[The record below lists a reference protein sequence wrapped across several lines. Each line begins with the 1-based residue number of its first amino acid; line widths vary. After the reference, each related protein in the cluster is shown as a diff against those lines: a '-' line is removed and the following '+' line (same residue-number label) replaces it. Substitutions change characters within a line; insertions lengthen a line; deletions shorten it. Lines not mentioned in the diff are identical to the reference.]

1 VVLTWAAGT
10 SNPYMACFYRETV
23 AQFLAHS
30 QEHVLA
36 RLAATYAAR
45 GYTSLFSDQMLTW
58 ERDMGSLRE
67 SLAECVAK
75 SESAG
80 AWGLLLEF
88 NVPRKEQR
96 IDVVLLVRD
105 SIVIL
110 EGKTG
115 QVASQARRQVE
126 EYALLLHY
134 FHKASADSRIV
145 PIIVSPEAFE
155 ADYDAI
161 NQLEMF
167 PQMPGYR
174 VAPISQSS
182 WLGLSDLLLEI
193 EKPSL
198 GQTNSVSWDSSPY
211 FPVPSIF
218 EAAVALK
225 SGLSIREIAHS
236 EASEHEIEAVRES
249 IQTQVDY
256 ARTARRH
263 VICFLTGVPGS
274 GKTLVGLSLAHSGE
288 SNLNAIHFMSGN
300 GPLVKVLQHLFT
312 QESMRKGAKSV
323 QARTEATTLIEN
335 VHRFASYHTADN
347 RGAPS
352 NHAIIFDEA
361 QRAWNRAQ
369 HMKKFNRDYSEP
381 EMLLRIMERHEDWA
395 VVVALVGGG
404 QEINDGEAG
413 LEEWGRALAGSEKDW
428 MIWASPEVLNGGPS
442 TAGHRLFEDAKVQRE
457 VQTNPSLHL
466 RTSNRSIRAEKL
478 ATWVNLV
485 LEGDAEAAEALR
497 ITENFPIL
505 LSRDLNETRK
515 QLGKHGIGANRYG
528 LVGSSGA
535 ARLRA
540 EGLEPSSTFH
550 ADYPWEHWYLG
561 ERADVRSS
569 FRCEV
574 FATEFEIQGLELDW
588 IGLCWGGDF
597 VWKEPH
603 GWQLRI
609 LRQTEPSKWN
619 LIKKQEKQVYR
630 KNAYRVL
637 LTRARMGMVI
647 FVPKGDVNDVTC
659 APAEFEATAAYL
671 IRCGVTPLEQV
682 NSPTGITAPSA
693 ALGIT
698 NLPSAFG

>member
-1 VVLTWAAGT
+1 
-10 SNPYMACFYRETV
+10 MASFYQATVRE
-23 AQFLAHS
+23 FLA
-30 QEHVLA
+30 QTREYLLA
-36 RLAATYAAR
+36 RLAAAYAAQ
-45 GYTSLFSDQMLTW
+45 GYTSLFTDQMLTW
-58 ERDMGSLRE
+58 ERDMGSLRGALE
-67 SLAECVAK
+67 ECVAR
-75 SESAG
+75 SETAIE
-80 AWGLLLEF
+80 WGLLLEF
-88 NVPRKEQR
+88 NIPRKEQR

-105 SIVIL
+105 SVVIL

-115 QVASQARRQVE
+115 HVASQARRQVE

-145 PIIVSPEAFE
+145 PVIVSPDTMETDF
-155 ADYDAI
+155 DSI
-161 NQLEMF
+161 NQLELF

-174 VAPISQSS
+174 IAPVSRSS
-182 WLGLSDLLLEI
+182 WLGLPGLLLEVQR
-193 EKPSL
+193 SSY
-198 GQTNSVSWDSSPY
+198 GQIDVGVWANSPY
-211 FPVPSIF
+211 FPVPNIF
-218 EAAVALK
+218 EAAVALR

-236 EASEHEIEAVRES
+236 EASEYEIEAVRQA
-249 IQTQVDY
+249 IQAQVDV
-256 ARTARRH
+256 ARTERRH
-263 VICFLTGVPGS
+263 AICFLTGVPGS

-288 SNLNAIHFMSGN
+288 SNANAIHFMSGN

-312 QESMRKGAKSV
+312 QESMRKGAKAV

-335 VHRFASYHTADN
+335 VHRFAKYHTADN
-347 RGAPS
+347 QGPPS

-413 LEEWGRALAGSEKDW
+413 LEEWGRALASSEKDW
-428 MIWASPEVLNGGPS
+428 LISASPEVLDGGPS
-442 TAGHRLFEDAKVQRE
+442 TAGHRLFEDATIPRDIL
-457 VQTNPSLHL
+457 TNPTLHL
-466 RTSNRSIRAEKL
+466 RTSNRSIRAERL

-485 LEGDAEAAEALR
+485 LEGDAEAAAALGV
-497 ITENFPIL
+497 TEKFPIL
-505 LSRDLNETRK
+505 LSRDLNETRR
-515 QLGKHGIGANRYG
+515 QLGKHGIGVNRYG

-561 ERADVRSS
+561 ERNDIRSS

-588 IGLCWGGDF
+588 IGLCWGGHF
-597 VWKEPH
+597 VWNEVQ
-603 GWQLRI
+603 GWQLRNI
-609 LRQTEPSKWN
+609 RQGEPSKWN
-619 LIKKQEKQVYR
+619 LIKKKERQVYR
-630 KNAYRVL
+630 RNAYRVL

-647 FVPKGDVNDVTC
+647 FVPKGDVNDLTC
-659 APAEFEATAAYL
+659 APEEFEATAKYL
-671 IRCGVTPLEQV
+671 IRCGVTPLCWGDQSVVRSFDPEA
-682 NSPTGITAPSA
+682 GFA
-693 ALGIT
+693 
-698 NLPSAFG
+698 